1 MIGREQLLR
10 MDLDQNSDT
19 PLYLQLLSQIKY
31 LITNG
36 QLQPGEL
43 LPSEAELC
51 QAHNISRT
59 TVRQAFAA
67 CEQEGLIFRIRGKGS
82 FVSSPIVHRSLND
95 LYSFSGEIENANL
108 TSGSKVLSFKTE
120 FAPEL
125 IKTRLGFN
133 SQDDVRVHNIVRMR
147 SVSGIPFSIENVFI
161 PFDICPVLNKE
172 LLTDHSLY
180 NVLYKYENIIPTH
193 ASEVY
198 YSTLLKKT
206 DATILQ
212 CKTGLP
218 AFRVERVTYDILERA
233 FEFAS
238 ILVRGDRCRYEIE
251 LKASGV
257 GKTVS
262 FLRQI
267 DGQSRN

>member
-1 MIGREQLLR
+1 ME
-10 MDLDQNSDT
+10 LDQNNGI
-19 PLYLQLLSQIKY
+19 PLYLQLLSQIKD

-67 CEQEGLIFRIRGKGS
+67 CEQDGLICRIRGKGS

-95 LYSFSGEIENANL
+95 LYSFSGEIENAHL
-108 TSGSKVLSFKTE
+108 TSGSTVLSFKTE
-120 FAPEL
+120 SASEL
-125 IKTRLGFN
+125 IRNRLGFN
-133 SQDDVRVHNIVRMR
+133 SPEDFRVHNIVRMR
-147 SVSGIPFSIENVFI
+147 SVSEIPFSIETVFI

-172 LLTDHSLY
+172 LLTGRSLY
-180 NVLYKYENIIPTH
+180 NVLYKYENIIPTR

-198 YSTLLKKT
+198 FATFIKKS
-206 DATILQ
+206 DATILR
-212 CKTGLP
+212 CKTGIP
-218 AFRVERVTYDILERA
+218 AFRVERITYDILGRA

-251 LKASGV
+251 LKASGI

-267 DGQSRN
+267 DGQTRN